1 MIEDEVKVIEHRYY
15 ESAKFG
21 LYTDMEMSWIELSA
35 IRASSSMKQEV

>member
-15 ESAKFG
+15 GSAKFG
-21 LYTDMEMSWIELSA
+21 LCTDMEMSCIELSA